1 MKYFL
6 TWAEV
11 PEKKAGPLAVASHM
25 MTDHVKT
32 LAADPVYFEASDNSL
47 AADPVDFEASDN
59 SLAAD
64 PARMPVA
71 MNQ

>member
-1 MKYFL
+1 
-6 TWAEV
+6 
-11 PEKKAGPLAVASHM
+11 M

-32 LAADPVYFEASDNSL
+32 LAADPVDFEASDNSL
-47 AADPVDFEASDN
+47 VADPVDFEASDN

>member
-1 MKYFL
+1 
-6 TWAEV
+6 
-11 PEKKAGPLAVASHM
+11 M

-32 LAADPVYFEASDNSL
+32 LVADH
-47 AADPVDFEASDN
+47 VDFEASDN